1 MLHWYPFPTFYQDFL
16 NMGCHILFRILLLD
30 YPDFMTFATLVAI
43 LFTKNDFWQFLKCHR
58 TFPCLMNMS
67 NCILLFIR
75 IDFNWFTFFRV
86 MLSFILDLIKYLKWN
101 ELLTKGLTFLL
112 VQRTKKIKIGGSS
125 KTSIRAMLIHL
136 NVFKT
141 SLKCILPI
149 GPHHMDNKNHN
160 H

>member
-1 MLHWYPFPTFYQDFL
+1 
-16 NMGCHILFRILLLD
+16 MGCHILFRILLLD
-30 YPDFMTFATLVAI
+30 YPANFMTCATLVAI
-43 LFTKNDFWQFLKCHR
+43 SFTKNDFWQFLKCHR

-75 IDFNWFTFFRV
+75 IHFNWFTSFRV
-86 MLSFILDLIKYLKWN
+86 KLFFILDLMKYLKWN

-112 VQRTKKIKIGGSS
+112 VQRNKIGSS
-125 KTSIRAMLIHL
+125 WKTSIRAMLIHL